1 MLPAKVLAALLMAP
15 PPAPPPPPAA
25 PATSSSDLSAEAP
38 VPSWSFEGGGETG
51 VEDDASKARKQVR
64 KAGATAIA
72 GASVA
77 IVGLG
82 AAVAGG
88 VMLGLGSKERLAKMR
103 TDNDGTL
110 PTDDAKRQRTVVM
123 ARTGPIVTG
132 VGAGV
137 FVVGAIVALVGRK
150 RLRRLRDD
158 RRASTVAFGAMPT
171 LQGATFQ
178 AEVRF

>member
-1 MLPAKVLAALLMAP
+1 MP
-15 PPAPPPPPAA
+15 
-25 PATSSSDLSAEAP
+25 T
-38 VPSWSFEGGGETG
+38 WSFEGGGESG
-51 VEDDASKARKQVR
+51 VEDDAGAARKQVR

-77 IVGLG
+77 LVGLG
-82 AAVAGG
+82 TAAAGG
-88 VMLGLGSKERLAKMR
+88 VMLGLGSEKRLTQMR
-103 TDNDGTL
+103 QDNEGML
-110 PTDDAKRQRTVVM
+110 PTDDAKRQRTITM
-123 ARTGPIVTG
+123 ARVGPIVTG

-150 RLRRLRDD
+150 RLRALRDD

-171 LQGATFQ
+171 LRGATIQ